1 MARIRTHNRRAKRP
15 PYSVFARRRR
25 HARKAL
31 RYAEMYGMGTAKL
44 SEYARNLGFNG
55 TVTGRLVSRGP
66 EPQYQLPKVKAF
78 NVDRVVHT
86 NFAEQEARA
95 LIWHREEL
103 EKARERGDTVTE
115 HTYADATIIP
125 KEI

>member
-15 PYSVFARRRR
+15 PYPVFARRR

-31 RYAEMYGMGTAKL
+31 RYAAMYGMGIAKL
-44 SEYARNLGFNG
+44 SDHARSLGLKG
-55 TVTGRLVSRGP
+55 TVSGRMVSRGP

-86 NFAEQEARA
+86 NFAELEARA
-95 LIWHREEL
+95 LILHKAALDE
-103 EKARERGDTVTE
+103 ARERGDTVIE

-125 KEI
+125 GGAL